1 MTMEETS
8 DTGATELE
16 ANLNEE
22 QLSESMDGP
31 SQSQNQE
38 TSSAMEEIIDNDN
51 GDTDTEDAA
60 STGSQG

>member
-1 MTMEETS
+1 MEETS